1 MYLNLQPFGIQIYG
15 KSLGDAWLSL
25 VAAILRHG
33 EKNKDEKRDRIALQ
47 NIRIKINKHNPED
60 EIIKKFGDK
69 NNLKEL
75 LDMFFDNDK
84 MKDFD
89 VVPSFKYG
97 AKSYHR
103 RIKEGLM
110 DKFVVER
117 LSLIPESKKAVMV
130 FPTYE
135 DYKAVLEN
143 PWDDYL
149 PCIVAIQ
156 FRLIEQKNKWV
167 MNTIFFARSIDAFQK
182 LFANFVAISKLAY
195 MIKRRLKLK
204 KKVEMGA
211 IDGFITDVHIYKE
224 SIAKAKNLEKKLDKY
239 IW

>member
-25 VAAILRHG
+25 VASILRHG
-33 EKNKDEKRDRIALQ
+33 EKDRDEKRDRIVLQ
-47 NIRIKINKHNPED
+47 NVRVKINKHNPED
-60 EIIKKFGDK
+60 KIIKKFGDK

-75 LDMFFDNDK
+75 LDMFFHNDK

-89 VVPSFKYG
+89 VVPSFKCG
-97 AKSYHR
+97 TKSYHR
-103 RIKEGLM
+103 RIKEGSM
-110 DKFVVER
+110 DKFIIKR

-135 DYKAVLEN
+135 DYEAILKN
-143 PWDDYL
+143 PWNDYL

-156 FRLIEQKNKWV
+156 FRLIKRKGKWV

-182 LFANFVAISKLAY
+182 SFANFVAISKLAY
-195 MIKRRLKLK
+195 IIKRRLKLK
-204 KKVEMGA
+204 KKVEMGI
-211 IDGFITDVHIYKE
+211 IDGFITDAHIYKE
-224 SIAKAKNLEKKLDKY
+224 NIAKAKKLEKKLDKY